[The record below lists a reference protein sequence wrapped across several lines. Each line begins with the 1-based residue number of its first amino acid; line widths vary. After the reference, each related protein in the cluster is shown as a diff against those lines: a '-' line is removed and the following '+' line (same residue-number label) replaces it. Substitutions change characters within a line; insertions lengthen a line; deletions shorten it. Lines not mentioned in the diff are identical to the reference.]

1 MIEHAPARRP
11 IQLPS
16 TWQGCQ
22 DRLATLRDEIA
33 SIRIQVALADIRR
46 QTDKGSMDA
55 THFHRAK
62 TELRFKRQ
70 EVAQLIAHLAKLRRT
85 GPVGHRERF
94 KDALIEVLRADCDEA
109 HWQSALSRARALQ
122 AQLGVE
128 HG

>member
-22 DRLATLRDEIA
+22 DRLAALRDEIA
-33 SIRIQVALADIRR
+33 SIRIQVAVADIHR

-55 THFHRAK
+55 THFHRVK
-62 TELRFKRQ
+62 TDLRLKRQ

-122 AQLGVE
+122 AQQGVE